1 MNREYWRACAW
12 LLPAIA
18 GLISNGCTT
27 SALWRGDLVESYHE
41 PSGPNQTAF
50 FVDQKKQDVLVRY
63 VELTPWGDKPRVRA
77 YYVRQNAD
85 RLQER
90 RRPRF
95 ERPAAANRLEPL
107 PLYIGAAR
115 PDVPPQMWVV
125 ASEKGNEFTIYRDK
139 GPPEGPY
146 ELPVYRGKSG
156 NFKLALMTPAT
167 VAVDTSIVG
176 GILAYVWLNEGCPGL
191 RQ

>member
-1 MNREYWRACAW
+1 MNRKSWRACAC
-12 LLPAIA
+12 LLPAIV
-18 GLISNGCTT
+18 GLVSNGCTT
-27 SALWRGDLVESYHE
+27 SALWRGDLMESYHE
-41 PSGPNQTAF
+41 PSAPNQSAF

-63 VELTPWGDKPRVRA
+63 AELTPWGDKSQVRA

-85 RLQER
+85 RLQEH

-95 ERPAAANRLEPL
+95 EKPAAANRMEPL
-107 PLYIGAAR
+107 PLYLGAAR
-115 PDVPPQMWVV
+115 PDVPAQMWVV
-125 ASEKGNEFTIYRDK
+125 ASEKGNEFTIYRDN

-146 ELPVYRGKSG
+146 ALPVYRGKSG
-156 NFKLALMTPAT
+156 NLKLALMTPAAM
-167 VAVDTSIVG
+167 AVDTSIVG